1 MQEDDPKRREFEAQ
15 LASDEFE
22 VVLVEREPNGF
33 LDTHEHPFEAKAL
46 ILSGEIS
53 IGTKGTTDRRYRAGE
68 IFHLQAGE
76 PHTERYGPEGVRYL
90 AGRKAS

>member
-1 MQEDDPKRREFEAQ
+1 
-15 LASDEFE
+15 
-22 VVLVEREPNGF
+22 
-33 LDTHEHPFEAKAL
+33 L

-53 IGTKGTTDRRYRAGE
+53 IRTKGATDRRYRAGE

-90 AGRKAS
+90 AGRKAA